1 MRALS
6 ATIGAALL
14 IAPTLMPA
22 AVLAD
27 GALAIGGCGAYGYAR
42 GYASP
47 ALAKAAALAKCSGRN
62 CKVVATTKSSCMA
75 LAVEL
80 SNACGPYGYAT
91 GGALAATQDQ
101 ALRERHRN
109 GGKDC
114 VIRTFACD

>member
-27 GALAIGGCGAYGYAR
+27 GVLAIGGCGAYGYAR

-62 CKVVATTKSSCMA
+62 CKVVATMKSSCMA

-80 SNACGPYGYAT
+80 SNACGPYG
-91 GGALAATQDQ
+91 
-101 ALRERHRN
+101 
-109 GGKDC
+109 
-114 VIRTFACD
+114 